1 MSAGFNLST
10 NKKEDVSTRLKTQNL
25 KRAKQETRKLAEEGK
40 KMEERLMELKMAMN
54 REKEERERQGGG
66 FWSRGQ
72 QGNLTTY
79 ADEVIKKNKNKSA
92 PTKGKIKILKD
103 KPLDLP
109 ERSNQPGTIA
119 YIAQRGAHTPRDKP
133 KGPKCGQCEERSAAV
148 SCVQCSEDYCAGC
161 FAAFHL
167 KGNLKKHRS
176 VPLMA
181 TPRQCFASPRPNP
194 PSTNSSYDFN
204 QGDGAVA
211 ALTPGSARKDRN
223 SPEGAS
229 GTYENSLLHGSYDE
243 AEQAASF
250 QEALGAWR
258 KGKTGEN
265 EDQLG
270 TDRSQ
275 RPRTDRSQRP
285 GTDRSQQP
293 GTDRSQRRG
302 GVPYS
307 PVQTPTVNVDTST
320 ATQDE
325 QQNIEIK
332 FNSSISYADRLLL
345 KKHRRTDVDALFTP
359 RETPRKEPK
368 SAREN
373 NSQRVPRGLS
383 GRGPRREKSN
393 MSMKI
398 EDYDDAEL
406 DEGRVDFQ
414 ALYQAIHP
422 EFQGQNLGPD
432 SLSIVEVEANDMSA
446 EQSGAYKIQE
456 VGGLE
461 AWSSDIQTRQASKP
475 QIEAKPPASGRPTRK
490 KSGRKSA
497 RSSLDAQSKDA
508 KHSDNAWLR
517 DAESGSIGPTEKH
530 SEILGTRLKD
540 IENEVRKESVK
551 SRNSKN
557 QDSHMNSQE
566 KAQLTRNKS
575 VLSNKSE
582 AVPFP
587 SKETVKARPPS
598 AKSRPQTGSKAK
610 NKKGQGSQSRATSR
624 QGSRPTSRANSRIG
638 SSRAASRIDN
648 PGLLTKAPSEALKD
662 IARMTPTGERYQG
675 IDSFFMVG
683 VEPAPQEERTLT
695 PSKHKQKDEKIK
707 VSYQLYSMAPKS
719 WKPDMSLQD
728 AVDTEVIENND
739 AEDDRASSVMAY
751 HAYSE
756 QMMSDITERL
766 ISRFDELPLDEDSL
780 SDQSSGGAQRS
791 LGEEYRTYTSR
802 SHSHSSSVQNSPCMS
817 ARATPVHMMRS
828 QTRDPPAQT
837 PRGQKD
843 TAVQDPKKSPT
854 VPSSACTPRNTSQG
868 RARTPGVTRSRAEV
882 NTPRRSKTFHD
893 EDDYRPASR
902 AIVMEGTDLSIF
914 DTVGQSAVQDQED
927 EETLDQLE
935 WELASQSGRLTVEGK
950 ISRMEMP
957 DDFSDDSVNSSL
969 ESFRSRSRL
978 GQDQGYDIN
987 AKLRRDEMEDDEEL
1001 TDDATDVRN
1010 LL

>member
-1 MSAGFNLST
+1 MVIIILLFCQNNFMLW
-10 NKKEDVSTRLKTQNL
+10 DRNL

-432 SLSIVEVEANDMSA
+432 SLSIVEVEAN
-446 EQSGAYKIQE
+446 
-456 VGGLE
+456 
-461 AWSSDIQTRQASKP
+461 
-475 QIEAKPPASGRPTRK
+475 
-490 KSGRKSA
+490 SGRKSA

-802 SHSHSSSVQNSPCMS
+802 
-817 ARATPVHMMRS
+817 
-828 QTRDPPAQT
+828 RDPPAQT

-969 ESFRSRSRL
+969 ESFR
-978 GQDQGYDIN
+978 
-987 AKLRRDEMEDDEEL
+987 RDEMEDDEEL